1 MNVRMQAKFIPAMLV
16 VFTLVGCATT
26 QKIDWLARRG
36 HYTYDQAV
44 AEFGKP
50 GGSTRSA
57 DGGTVA
63 DWIIERGH
71 VEVPSDSRFAKPGGF
86 AGPRMPTLGEPYIPN
101 YYMRLTFGPD
111 GQLKDYREFAR

>member
-1 MNVRMQAKFIPAMLV
+1 MNVRTLAKFITAMFVIFALA
-16 VFTLVGCATT
+16 GCATT
-26 QKIDWLARRG
+26 QKIDWSARLG

-50 GGSTRSA
+50 NESTKSA

-63 DWIIERGH
+63 DWLIDRGH
-71 VEVPSDSRFAKPGGF
+71 VEVPSDSRFVTPGSF
-86 AGPRMPTLGEPYIPN
+86 TGPRMPTFGQSYVPN

-111 GQLKDYREFAR
+111 GRLKDHSEFAR